1 MRNFSSPLDEEWDLM
16 RFTIL
21 LSLSNETDSSI

>member
-1 MRNFSSPLDEEWDLM
+1 MRNFSSPLDEKWDLM

-21 LSLSNETDSSI
+21 PALSEETDSSI